1 MFRIEVVAGLVRVSI
16 SAYALS
22 KSVTTTMQ
30 DLVKEIYSPVNS
42 PADIS
47 SH

>member
-1 MFRIEVVAGLVRVSI
+1 MFRIEVVAALARLSI

-30 DLVKEIYSPVNS
+30 DLVREIYAPVNS

>member
-1 MFRIEVVAGLVRVSI
+1 MFRIEVVAGLVRLS
-16 SAYALS
+16 SAAYALS

-30 DLVKEIYSPVNS
+30 DLVEEIYSPVNS

>member
-1 MFRIEVVAGLVRVSI
+1 MFRIEVLAGLLRVAST
-16 SAYALS
+16 AYALCN
-22 KSVTTTMQ
+22 SVGTTMQ
-30 DLVKEIYSPVNS
+30 DLVREIYAPVNS

>member
-1 MFRIEVVAGLVRVSI
+1 MFRIEVMAGLARVAM
-16 SAYALS
+16 SAYALFN
-22 KSVTTTMQ
+22 SVTTTMQ

>member
-1 MFRIEVVAGLVRVSI
+1 MFRIEVLARLARMAI
-16 SAYALS
+16 PAYALFNL
-22 KSVTTTMQ
+22 VGTTMQ